1 MATITFAINENLE
14 KEIAK
19 FSWLNLSEIV
29 RLELL
34 RRQALLNKFNS
45 REEQELIRWSVELGR
60 KAKKGRF
67 DRLLSQL
74 PPQKREELLS
84 IIKKRKNEGDS
95 YR

>member
-1 MATITFAINENLE
+1 MATITFAIDEKLE
-14 KEIAK
+14 KGIAK

-45 REEQELIRWSVELGR
+45 KEEQELIRWSVELGR

-67 DRLLSQL
+67 DRLLDKLS
-74 PPQKREELLS
+74 PQKREEILS

-95 YR
+95 HR